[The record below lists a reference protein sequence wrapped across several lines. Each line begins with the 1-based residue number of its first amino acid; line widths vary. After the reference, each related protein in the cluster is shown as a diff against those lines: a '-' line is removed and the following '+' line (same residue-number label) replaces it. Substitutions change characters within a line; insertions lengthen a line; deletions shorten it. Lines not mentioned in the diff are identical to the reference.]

1 MPRGEPRHHGWERR
15 SREVADVD
23 ESRRAWVMI
32 GGVITVVLLDLVAI
46 ILMNTL
52 GR

>member
-1 MPRGEPRHHGWERR
+1 M
-15 SREVADVD
+15 D
-23 ESRRAWVMI
+23 ESRRAWAMI
-32 GGVITVVLLDLVAI
+32 GGVITVVLLNLVAI

>member
-1 MPRGEPRHHGWERR
+1 M
-15 SREVADVD
+15 D

-32 GGVITVVLLDLVAI
+32 GGVITVIFLNLVAI
-46 ILMNTL
+46 ILMNAV

>member
-1 MPRGEPRHHGWERR
+1 M
-15 SREVADVD
+15 D
-23 ESRRAWVMI
+23 ESRRAWIMI
-32 GGVITVVLLDLVAI
+32 GGVITVILLDLVAI